1 MLDINSQHAIPQPQS
16 FPRYLSARV
25 ALTFL
30 AVVLTVFMFVAM
42 LLFFRAGEE
51 REKISIEAQ
60 ATAVTVASAFD
71 QEVAAVN
78 YLLKG
83 LSKSPALRTGDMKSF
98 YDQVKET
105 PVPDGAWL
113 VFSDLEG
120 QVLNTLRPFGTTNLP
135 KHGDFPNGDTVVSRI
150 RDRGWTV
157 SGRMQGIV
165 GPPTTVVALSLRID
179 GADGKMT
186 NFLTTVLSEKRLQ
199 AILHDQ
205 PVQQGWMKGVLDRK
219 HLFIVAARDGPLPV
233 DKLARPELDPVSAGD
248 TSHGAQGLLEDV
260 DERGTPVLIAYRY
273 SPSTNWTA
281 IVAVPLVVVNAPTDR
296 ARRQILGLLVFLLC
310 ASGIAAAF
318 VTKLVSRPIDNL
330 TRSVN
335 DANEQV
341 GRLSE
346 QLLAL
351 QEEERRRIAREL
363 HDSTAQHLVAA
374 NFSLMHLEKQAKGNA
389 PALETCERLE
399 GLLDKAL
406 KELRIFTYLLHPP
419 NLAEEGLR
427 ATLQEF
433 VDGFAARTGM
443 DAVTSIPDG
452 VDGLPFELQ
461 RCILRVVQEALG
473 NVNRHADASSVRIAL
488 KLSASRLILR
498 VSDNGRGIAPDVLG
512 NISHPRLGVGIPGM
526 RARLQQF
533 EGGLKVFGGGV
544 GTTILAVVPLSM
556 AAPPPIAAVAGADKR
571 LTEKLSGFTTLRI
584 RVLEKSSET
593 RKQLR

>member
-1 MLDINSQHAIPQPQS
+1 MLDINSQHAIPQPQG

-30 AVVLTVFMFVAM
+30 AVVLMVFLFVAT

-51 REKISIEAQ
+51 REKISNEAQ
-60 ATAVTVASAFD
+60 AAAVTIASAFD

-83 LSKSPALRTGDMKSF
+83 LSKSPALRTGDMKAF
-98 YDQVKET
+98 YDQLKET

-113 VFSDLEG
+113 VLNDLEG
-120 QVLNTLRPFGTTNLP
+120 QLLNTLRPFGTANLP
-135 KHGDFPNGDTVVSRI
+135 KLSDFPNRDEALSRI

-165 GPPTTVVALSLRID
+165 SPTSLVVALSLRID
-179 GADGKMT
+179 GADGTMT
-186 NFLTTVLSEKRLQ
+186 NFLTTVLSDKRLQ
-199 AILHDQ
+199 AILRDQ
-205 PVQQGWMKGVLDRK
+205 TVQRGWMKGVLDRK
-219 HLFIVAARDGPLPV
+219 HLFIVAARDGPLPA

-248 TSHGAQGLLEDV
+248 TSHGAQGLLEGG

-281 IVAVPLVVVNAPTDR
+281 IVEVPLAVVNAPTDR
-296 ARRQILGLLVFLLC
+296 ARWQILGLLAFLLC
-310 ASGIAAAF
+310 ASGLAAAL
-318 VTKLVSRPIDNL
+318 VTRLVARPIDNL

-389 PALETCERLE
+389 PVLETCGRLE

-452 VDGLPFELQ
+452 VNGLPFELQ

-473 NVNRHADASSVRIAL
+473 NVSRHADATSVRIAL
-488 KLSASRLILR
+488 KLGANRLSLR
-498 VSDNGRGIAPDVLG
+498 IADNGRGIAPEILG
-512 NISHPRLGVGIPGM
+512 NTSHPRLGVGIPGM

-533 EGGLKVFGGGV
+533 GGGLKVFGGGG
-544 GTTILAVVPLSM
+544 GTTVLAVVPLSM
-556 AAPPPIAAVAGADKR
+556 AAPPQIAPVAGTDQASGG
-571 LTEKLSGFTTLRI
+571 KLSGFTAPRI
-584 RVLEKSSET
+584 RVLEKSSGTE
-593 RKQLR
+593 KQLG